1 MIEHI
6 EFIINTWLNGGWV
19 MMPLFILSVMIYY
32 YGSEMF
38 MFLNNFKAPNNDSKD
53 LDLWIKDPSGAP
65 RELKNIITYSLDN
78 VTTKKQLT
86 NRFKEVEQNILDSVE
101 KKIILLSTLVAAAPL
116 MGLLG
121 TVIGMLSTFSGI
133 SMGAGEETISSIS
146 SGISEALITTQ
157 TGLFIALP
165 GTFLIMLLQRKKAA
179 IETFILTI
187 ESKSLT
193 TLNLN

>member
-1 MIEHI
+1 MLEHI

-38 MFLNNFKAPNNDSKD
+38 LFLDNFKSPNNDSKD
-53 LDLWIKDPSGAP
+53 LDLWIEDPLKAP
-65 RELKNIITYSLDN
+65 RELRNIITYSLDN

-86 NRFKEVEQNILDSVE
+86 NRFKEVEQTILDGVE

-133 SMGAGEETISSIS
+133 SMGAGEETISAIS

-165 GTFLIMLLQRKKAA
+165 GTFLIMFLQRKKAA
-179 IETFILTI
+179 IETFILTL

-193 TLNLN
+193 TLTFN